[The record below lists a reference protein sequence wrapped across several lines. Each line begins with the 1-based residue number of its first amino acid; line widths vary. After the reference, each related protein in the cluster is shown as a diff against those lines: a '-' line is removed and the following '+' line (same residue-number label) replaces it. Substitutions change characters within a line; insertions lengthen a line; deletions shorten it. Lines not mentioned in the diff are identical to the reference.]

1 MTVQIRSFT
10 HKDLESLVRLLNE
23 AYKEAYEFIPYT
35 EEKLRSWFQERNLII
50 LVSEENG
57 EVTGSVA
64 YRSGIGAK
72 KSSGF
77 LYLKA
82 HVESL

>member
-10 HKDLESLVRLLNE
+10 HKDLKSLVRLLNE

-35 EEKLRSWFQERNLII
+35 EEKLRSWFQEGNLII

-64 YRSGIGAK
+64 YRSGHWGEEIEWLAV
-72 KSSGF
+72 SESP
-77 LYLKA
+77 
-82 HVESL
+82 VESL